1 MPSKPLYSV
10 FKCVNQRLQSAY
22 TCEIRK
28 TLNALQATYQGDKSP
43 GRLVVQEFKTVAFQ
57 VEDGPNQHKQK
68 GECKSA
74 GVVWWSKYSHLRT
87 ATSTVAM

>member
-1 MPSKPLYSV
+1 MPSKPLYSNV
-10 FKCVNQRLQSAY
+10 SINDYSQHT